1 MKSDTKE
8 KIVET
13 AIYEFAA
20 KGYEPTATR
29 DILSKA
35 HANVAAISYYF
46 GNKNGLYAEILKR
59 ILVRINQKFADE
71 IQDYQNELSLR
82 PCPAKSEA
90 LLKGFIRGFV
100 ELFCSDKLT
109 TAMCMIFVHEYVE
122 PSVCGT
128 ELLQGVNTQYRQ
140 IFVDLLV
147 DANEGKMSYKEAVLQ
162 VVMLFSSIFILVS
175 RKKIILNAM
184 QWKGYTADSVDE
196 ILTVLCRGLFR
207 K

>member
-8 KIVET
+8 KIIEK

-29 DILSKA
+29 DILAKA

-46 GNKNGLYAEILKR
+46 GNKNGLYEEVLKR
-59 ILVRINQKFADE
+59 ILMRINQKFTDE
-71 IQDYQNELSLR
+71 MDEYQKELPMR

-90 LLKGFIRGFV
+90 LLKRFIRGFV

-109 TAMCMIFVHEYVE
+109 IAMCTIFVREYVE
-122 PSVCGT
+122 PSPCFKS
-128 ELLQGVNTQYRQ
+128 LFQGLNTHYRQ

-147 DANEGKMSYKEAVLQ
+147 DANAGKMTYKEAVLQ
-162 VVMLFSSIFILVS
+162 VVMLFSSIFMLVS
-175 RKKIILNAM
+175 RKRIILDAM
-184 QWKGYTADSVDE
+184 QWKNYTDTSVQE
-196 ILTVLCRGLFR
+196 ILTVFYRGLFR

>member
-8 KIVET
+8 KIIEKAT
-13 AIYEFAA
+13 YEFAS
-20 KGYEPTATR
+20 KGYEPTVTR
-29 DILSKA
+29 DILKKA
-35 HANVAAISYYF
+35 QANVAAISYYF
-46 GNKNGLYAEILKR
+46 GNKNGLYAEVLKR
-59 ILVRINQKFADE
+59 ILVRINQKFSDE
-71 IQDYQNELSLR
+71 MDEYQNELSLR
-82 PCPAKSEA
+82 PCPQKSEV
-90 LLKGFIRGFV
+90 LLKRFIRGFV

-122 PSVCGT
+122 PSVCGS

-162 VVMLFSSIFILVS
+162 VVMLFSSIFMLVS

-184 QWKGYTADSVDE
+184 QWKEYTPESVDE
-196 ILTVLCRGLFR
+196 ILAVLYRGLFR
-207 K
+207 R